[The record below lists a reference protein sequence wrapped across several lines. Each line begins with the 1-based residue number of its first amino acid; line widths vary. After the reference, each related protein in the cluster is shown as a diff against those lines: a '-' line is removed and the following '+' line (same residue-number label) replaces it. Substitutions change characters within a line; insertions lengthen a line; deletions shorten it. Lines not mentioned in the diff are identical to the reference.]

1 MDGLS
6 RTARQSAGIKQADDF
21 FYVES
26 YGYSHHTLL
35 SSLLSAQ
42 HDTSLVFFM
51 KIFTWEI
58 TDVHVFMFFYFLL
71 LKSFVLV
78 CWQSETKLYNG
89 SDKDVSASGGKLTKK
104 ESLKVRELKSA

>member
-51 KIFTWEI
+51 KIFT
-58 TDVHVFMFFYFLL
+58 
-71 LKSFVLV
+71 
-78 CWQSETKLYNG
+78 
-89 SDKDVSASGGKLTKK
+89 
-104 ESLKVRELKSA
+104 